1 MAEATSDQPTTFM
14 DEIEE
19 IRKRFKLTREGVL
32 FHSHHLFT
40 SRRLRRLPDMT
51 LVYADEYE
59 ERLKE
64 YEEKQKKK
72 EDESVE
78 IDKA

>member
-1 MAEATSDQPTTFM
+1 M

-19 IRKRFKLTREGVL
+19 IRKRFKLTREGIL

-40 SRRLRRLPDMT
+40 SRWLRRLPDMT

-64 YEEKQKKK
+64 YEEEQRKKQG
-72 EDESVE
+72 ESVE
-78 IDKA
+78 IGKA